1 MNFWITIAV
10 IDIILLIIIG
20 YIIFRKAKRRKLAAF
35 GYVSSAIAIT
45 IVIEMLIFIAAM
57 NFKHVIDNFF
67 MGLGY
72 GINDGRRI
80 TAILVIVIAG
90 IIGLM
95 VSNLIMPTSRGKY
108 KV

>member
-20 YIIFRKAKRRKLAAF
+20 YVIFIKAKRRKLATT
-35 GYVSSAIAIT
+35 GYVITAIAIT
-45 IVIEMLIFIAAM
+45 LVLDVLIFIAAM

-67 MGLGY
+67 IELGY

-80 TAILVIVIAG
+80 TALLVIVIAG
-90 IIGLM
+90 TIGLL